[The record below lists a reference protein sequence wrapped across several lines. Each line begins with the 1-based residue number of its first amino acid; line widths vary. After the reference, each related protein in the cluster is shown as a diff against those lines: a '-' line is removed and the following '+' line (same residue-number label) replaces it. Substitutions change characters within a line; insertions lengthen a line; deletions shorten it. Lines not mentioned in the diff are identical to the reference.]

1 MLDVSQETARPI
13 VKALF
18 VASGL
23 LSVVSWYTTQ
33 QGMALYLSP
42 WMSIVASLGIQTA
55 LLLVAWMIGFTRG
68 RRALLIAV
76 YAITAVV
83 SIAFSYASLYGWF
96 TARERP
102 AIAQRRLYDDLTA
115 LAARADETLAA
126 AAAEGRRHVTA
137 LEEMTGAEKSHGFI
151 SGARD
156 ADPYLDQ
163 VRAAVAREAQ
173 TYSGAYREGSGPGLR
188 YTAFDRYAKLERQSV
203 AQLDEARR
211 AVASFRSALKPD
223 TPTGDQLRQFHA
235 AFDAIPWAAAEQAL
249 HQGKIERAA
258 APAYA
263 GNLERA
269 ASGQEE
275 LLLSFRELI
284 AEPGPAH
291 VFALALAAFMD
302 IVIFLLAFASGPY
315 FFGSQEQRWCAAAA
329 AMDSADPQVF
339 LRDFLRK
346 MTGGP
351 GGMARIEESSLSP
364 GERHFCL
371 LLASKGMAAAR
382 AEDGRTFYVLDAG
395 IHESLVES
403 LSAAGIHLRAS
414 AAMNRA

>member
-18 VASGL
+18 VSSGL
-23 LSVVSWYTTQ
+23 LSIVSFYTTQ

-42 WMSIVASLGIQTA
+42 WMSIVAALGIQTA
-55 LLLVAWMIGFTRG
+55 LLLVAWMVGFTRT

-76 YAITAVV
+76 YSITAVV

-102 AIAQRRLYDDLTA
+102 AQAQRRLYDELIA

-126 AAAEGRRHVTA
+126 AGAEARKHALA
-137 LEEMTGAEKSHGFI
+137 LEEMTAAEKAHGFI
-151 SGARD
+151 AAARD
-156 ADPYLDQ
+156 ADPHLDQ
-163 VRAAVAREAQ
+163 IRAAVAREAQ
-173 TYSGAYREGSGPGLR
+173 TYSGSYREGSGAGLR
-188 YTAFDRYAKLERQSV
+188 YTAFERYAKLERQSL
-203 AQLDEARR
+203 AQLEEARR
-211 AVASFRSALKPD
+211 SVASFRSALKPD
-223 TPTGDQLRQFHA
+223 APTEQQLRQFHA
-235 AFDAIPWAAAEQAL
+235 AFDSVPWGIAEQTL

-263 GNLERA
+263 ANLERS

-275 LLLSFRELI
+275 LLVSFRELI
-284 AEPGPAH
+284 ASPGPAH
-291 VFALALAAFMD
+291 AFALALAAFMD
-302 IVIFLLAFASGPY
+302 IVIFLLAYASGPF
-315 FFGSQEQRWCAAAA
+315 FFGSPEQRWAAASA
-329 AMDSADPQVF
+329 TIDSADTQVF

-351 GGMARIEESSLSP
+351 RGLPRVDESMLTA

-371 LLASKGMAAAR
+371 LLASQGLAAVQT
-382 AEDGRTFYVLDAG
+382 EDGRRFYALDEDVHG
-395 IHESLVES
+395 RLVES
-403 LSAAGIHLRAS
+403 LSSAGINLRAS